1 MDPLLVQDLTRIA
14 DEELLARTVAQDVR
28 AFEALYDR
36 HARTIYSL
44 ILRIVH
50 EPEIAEELAQETF
63 WQVWRKAEQFHGG
76 GAVGAWL
83 SRIGRNRALDY
94 LRRVK
99 ARPQSDGGEPE
110 MLERIA
116 APERHLVETQ
126 VGRIWDRQRLHEALA
141 AIPDEQRLCLEMA
154 YFDGKS
160 QREIAAETGSPLG
173 TIKTR
178 VRIGLEKL
186 ERSLRAAG
194 YREGD
199 V

>member
-1 MDPLLVQDLTRIA
+1 MDQLRIQELTRIA
-14 DEELLARTVAQDVR
+14 DEELLARTMAQDVQ

-36 HARTIYSL
+36 HAKTIYSL
-44 ILRIVH
+44 ILRIVR
-50 EPEIAEELAQETF
+50 EPEAAEELAQETF

-76 GAVGAWL
+76 AVGAWL
-83 SRIGRNRALDY
+83 SRIGRNKALDH

-99 ARPQSDGGEPE
+99 ARPQSDGSEPE
-110 MLERIA
+110 MLERIP
-116 APERHLVETQ
+116 APESRQVEAE
-126 VGRIWDRQRLHEALA
+126 VNRIWDRQRLQEALA
-141 AIPDEQRLCLEMA
+141 AIPDDQRRCLEMA

-160 QREIAAETGSPLG
+160 QREIAEETGSPLG

-194 YREGD
+194 YQDSD
-199 V
+199 VG